1 MKKKII
7 MIAMLLCALSTAA
20 MAQITT
26 GEPSAKKIRTGN
38 RPEAGDFG
46 LFIGTSVNAFVD
58 AVEFGSLIPMPIINV
73 KYYVTDHIETRA
85 SIDANLFNEKT
96 LGKVPTEGKEIW
108 IWRTHC
114 QRPVPDR
121 ARCRIPL
128 RQYEHFRCLR
138 RC

>member
-46 LFIGTSVNAFVD
+46 LFIGTSVNAFVS
-58 AVEFGSLIPMPIINV
+58 EFFKLLYP
-73 KYYVTDHIETRA
+73 
-85 SIDANLFNEKT
+85 
-96 LGKVPTEGKEIW
+96 KVVNI
-108 IWRTHC
+108 
-114 QRPVPDR
+114 
-121 ARCRIPL
+121 
-128 RQYEHFRCLR
+128 
-138 RC
+138 